1 MHYDT
6 ANIAGIR
13 VRLLGARRARR
24 GGTKRDRAIGENVV
38 QYLGGKWAARNR
50 IAAHVLSH
58 GLPVFEPFV
67 GGANLPHL
75 WPKGSLCADI
85 DAGLIA
91 LYRKVQAEGVDWIP
105 DACTREDYAE
115 SMARTDERPI
125 DTFRLVACSF
135 RGKKKGG
142 YSRDTPGRTNHAR
155 QGRNSL
161 RRLIGLDVQFHA
173 LDFLTLAPFG
183 GVTLYCDPPYEGTT
197 GYKSGAFDHDRFRAR
212 LREWA
217 RFGPVYVTEYAAQ
230 PGWIECDIAHSKP
243 GATLAKK
250 HDRLF
255 LVRRASLHAMGPP

>member
-1 MHYDT
+1 M
-6 ANIAGIR
+6 
-13 VRLLGARRARR
+13 
-24 GGTKRDRAIGENVV
+24 

-75 WPKGSLCADI
+75 WPAGSLCADV
-85 DAGLIA
+85 DAGLID

-105 DACTREDYAE
+105 EVCTEAEYRE

-135 RGKKKGG
+135 GGKKRGG
-142 YSRDTPGRTNHAR
+142 YARNTQGRNYAR

-161 RRLIGLDVQFHA
+161 KRLIGLDVQFHA

-183 GVTLYCDPPYEGTT
+183 GCVLYCDPPYAATT
-197 GYKSGAFDHDRFRAR
+197 GYKSGAFDHGRFVAR
-212 LREWA
+212 VREWS
-217 RFGPVYVTEYAAQ
+217 RFCPVYVSEYE
-230 PGWIECDIAHSKP
+230 PLEPSWVECDITHNKP

-255 LVRRASLHAMGPP
+255 LVR